1 MKRARDVD
9 MTAGSIVSHII
20 RFAFPLLLGNLF
32 QQLYN
37 TVDTWVVGNYASND
51 AYSAVGSVGPI
62 INTLIGFFTGL
73 ASGAGV
79 VISQYYGAHQEED
92 VQKTVHTSIVMTLIM
107 ALLFTG
113 IGIAM
118 VPYMLELM
126 NMPESVKPEAAAY
139 LNIYFGG
146 IIGLMFYNMGA
157 GILRA
162 VGDSQRPFYYLV
174 ICAVINTVLD
184 LIFVLKFKM
193 GVAGVAWATV
203 ISQCVSAVL
212 VTVNLLRTPSCVR
225 IRIRSLKLH
234 WRTLRK
240 IVSVGI
246 PSALQM
252 AVTSFSNVFV
262 QSYINYFGPDAMS
275 GWTSF
280 SKIENFILLPMQSI
294 ALACTTFVGQNLG
307 CGQEARAKK
316 GVSASM
322 RMSLG
327 ITVVLGIP
335 IVIFARPLVSFF
347 NSKPEVVNYGAM
359 LLLWLTPCYLLPCVN
374 NIQVSALR
382 GAGNSKVPMVTQ
394 LMSYVAFRLVY
405 MAVMSRICNEYLF
418 IVMGYPAG
426 WLLATVANGIYYHK
440 VPLSRTCLVEQKAQ

>member
-1 MKRARDVD
+1 MKRVRDVD
-9 MTAGSIVSHII
+9 MTMGSIVPHIF

-37 TVDTWVVGNYASND
+37 TVDTWVVGNFASNE
-51 AYSAVGSVGPI
+51 AYSAVGAVGPI

-79 VISQYYGAHQEED
+79 LISQSYGAHRED
-92 VQKTVHTSIVMTLIM
+92 DVRKAVHTAIVMTMIM

-118 VPYMLELM
+118 VPFMLDLM
-126 NMPESVKPEAAAY
+126 NMPESVKPEAATY

-146 IIGLMFYNMGA
+146 IICLMLYNMGA

-184 LIFVLKFKM
+184 LVLVLKFRM

-203 ISQCVSAVL
+203 ISQCISAVL
-212 VTVNLLRTPSCVR
+212 VSVNLLRTTSCIRVR
-225 IRIRSLKLH
+225 IRCLKIH
-234 WRTLRK
+234 WKTLKK
-240 IVSVGI
+240 IISVGI
-246 PSALQM
+246 PAALQI

-275 GWTSF
+275 SWTSF
-280 SKIENFILLPMQSI
+280 SKIETFVLLPMQSI
-294 ALACTTFVGQNLG
+294 GLACTTFVGQNLG
-307 CGQEARAKK
+307 CGREARAKK
-316 GVSASM
+316 GVSAAM
-322 RMSLG
+322 GMALG

-335 IVIFARPLVSFF
+335 IMIFARPLVSFF
-347 NSKPEVVNYGAM
+347 NSKPEVVDYGTM
-359 LLLWLTPCYLLPCVN
+359 LLMWMTPFYLLPCTN
-374 NIQVSALR
+374 SIQVCALQ
-382 GAGNSKVPMVTQ
+382 GAGNTKIPMVTQ
-394 LMSYVAFRLVY
+394 LMSYVVFRLIY
-405 MAVMSRICNEYLF
+405 MAVMSRICNEFLF
-418 IVMGYPAG
+418 IAMGYPAG
-426 WLLATVANGIYYHK
+426 WLMATVVNGIYYRK
-440 VPLSRTCLVEQKAQ
+440 VPLSKTRLVEQKAQ